1 MANEIKISE
10 IVDQSA
16 FDELEKLDKK
26 LSETQQTYLNVVKSI
41 GQGLS
46 FKPVNL
52 GELNQK
58 TDEYKS
64 NVEKL
69 KTTISEM
76 NRLNKEYK
84 SAIDDVVSGTKK
96 ATDATKQEQVAHEQN
111 ASSIQKESQIS
122 KENAQVKQQEVIISK
137 DLKSLID
144 QTLGTR
150 EENIQRLAEERT
162 ILSQLSKEKSSL
174 NKLEKNGAITA
185 ADAVKERQKIISSEL
200 LHRNASREL
209 LNVLTNET
217 KTIISASDSYQE
229 QSLQLERMRMAYRA
243 LSTEMANS
251 PLGKDLQKNIDVL
264 DKRLKGI
271 DSNLGQY
278 GRGVGNYKSQ
288 WDGLGNAI
296 NQLTREAPAFAVS
309 LQTGFLA
316 ISNNIPI
323 LADQIQRIR
332 NENAALRQE
341 GLKTIPVWKQV
352 LSSALSWQTALSV
365 GITLL
370 TVYGKDVIEWTSNL
384 FKSTSAARGAEEAIK
399 DLSSSSGD
407 FSKELK
413 NSTSNYGSN
422 LVLLRSLQEE
432 WNGLGGSIDKQKQ
445 FIIDNAS
452 EFKKLDVSI
461 RDVHDA
467 ENLLVTN
474 TDVFIEAL
482 RYRAKAAASEKL
494 ATEKYAEALQKRV
507 EADNKRAK
515 ADEIIKKGE
524 IANYQNLQDTR
535 YGEIK
540 SREQLSEQYANST
553 KLDAKNLDKE
563 IKSLESAGNAYFDY
577 AKKNTEAFRKTLK
590 NAGIEERTNEERRK
604 REEER
609 LKREAEKRQKLEM
622 EAERNIQ
629 NSKVALMEEGYEKDR
644 KALDQS
650 YQKRIDDVKTKG
662 VRVNEQIKLIE
673 EERSNALAKFD
684 EKIAAERAMKEA
696 ENRLSIAEKGSLQEL
711 DARLDILELQRNQEL
726 KEAEKTGQDRALIE
740 DKYNKLI
747 EQQYTDFGKNQLK
760 RMQSQDEIELTQRQE
775 DLNKELVILE
785 QQYAKGVIKKEAY
798 EKKKADLQF
807 KYSSEALQKELDT
820 LEANLYLFSG
830 DDRLEMEKK
839 IAQLRLKLSKETT
852 DKIISDAERE
862 KKSREEVEKAKVKLI
877 QDAANAIGDIGNSL
891 FERQIN
897 NIDAEIDA
905 NETEYDEQVSR
916 IDALAE
922 KEIITKEEAEARK
935 RAAEEATAAKNKEL
949 EKKKA
954 ELQTRQ
960 ARFQKTIDIGQ
971 AIANTAIAVMKA
983 WSQGGIFAA
992 PLAAMIA
999 AIGAIQ
1005 LATIIAQPIP
1015 KYAKGTDNHPGGL
1028 AVVGDGGK
1036 HEAVIHNGKAFITPD
1051 TPTLM
1056 SLPKGVEVI
1065 PDIRSKEFYDRFM
1078 DNSYYL
1084 SHNDAGEPVKIVNN
1098 FDVRG
1103 LEKGNKEIQKEIRN
1117 LTKTIGRSRRG
1128 DSFEAYKRRQI

>member
-1 MANEIKISE
+1 M
-10 IVDQSA
+10 
-16 FDELEKLDKK
+16 
-26 LSETQQTYLNVVKSI
+26 
-41 GQGLS
+41 
-46 FKPVNL
+46 
-52 GELNQK
+52 
-58 TDEYKS
+58 
-64 NVEKL
+64 
-69 KTTISEM
+69 
-76 NRLNKEYK
+76 
-84 SAIDDVVSGTKK
+84 
-96 ATDATKQEQVAHEQN
+96 
-111 ASSIQKESQIS
+111 
-122 KENAQVKQQEVIISK
+122 
-137 DLKSLID
+137 
-144 QTLGTR
+144 
-150 EENIQRLAEERT
+150 
-162 ILSQLSKEKSSL
+162 
-174 NKLEKNGAITA
+174 
-185 ADAVKERQKIISSEL
+185 
-200 LHRNASREL
+200 
-209 LNVLTNET
+209 
-217 KTIISASDSYQE
+217 
-229 QSLQLERMRMAYRA
+229 
-243 LSTEMANS
+243 
-251 PLGKDLQKNIDVL
+251 
-264 DKRLKGI
+264 
-271 DSNLGQY
+271 
-278 GRGVGNYKSQ
+278 
-288 WDGLGNAI
+288 
-296 NQLTREAPAFAVS
+296 
-309 LQTGFLA
+309 
-316 ISNNIPI
+316 
-323 LADQIQRIR
+323 
-332 NENAALRQE
+332 
-341 GLKTIPVWKQV
+341 
-352 LSSALSWQTALSV
+352 
-365 GITLL
+365 
-370 TVYGKDVIEWTSNL
+370 
-384 FKSTSAARGAEEAIK
+384 
-399 DLSSSSGD
+399 SSSSGD

-461 RDVHDA
+461 RDVNDA

-482 RYRAKAAASEKL
+482 KARAMATAGEKL

-553 KLDAKNLDKE
+553 KLDAKNLDE
-563 IKSLESAGNAYFDY
+563 EAKSLEAAGDAYLDY
-577 AKKNTEAFRKTLK
+577 SKKTTEASKETLK
-590 NAGIEERTNEERRK
+590 NAGIEEYTNAEKLKKEQ
-604 REEER
+604 ER

-629 NSKVALMEEGYEKDR
+629 NSKIALMEEGYEKDR

-650 YQKRIDDVKTKG
+650 YQKRIDEVKTKG

-696 ENRLSIAEKGSLQEL
+696 ENRLSIAEKGSQEEL
-711 DARLDILELQRNQEL
+711 KARIDILKLQRDKEL
-726 KEAEKTGQDRALIE
+726 KEAEKTSQDKLAIE
-740 DKYNKLI
+740 EKYNKLI
-747 EQQYTDFGKNQLK
+747 GDEYNTYARNLFKQEQTQNDILN
-760 RMQSQDEIELTQRQE
+760 TQRQIQ
-775 DLNKELVILE
+775 LNEELAQLE
-785 QQYAKGVIKKEAY
+785 AQQAKGLISKRDYEQKKSDIEFEFAK
-798 EKKKADLQF
+798 ETIQNEIDLI
-807 KYSSEALQKELDT
+807 
-820 LEANLYLFSG
+820 EANLDLFSG
-830 DDRLEMEKK
+830 DDRLNMEKK
-839 IAQLRLKLSKETT
+839 IAELRLKLSKEVT
-852 DKIISDAERE
+852 DHEIENDK
-862 KKSREEVEKAKVKLI
+862 KTLKSREEVEKAKVKLI
-877 QDAANAIGDIGNSL
+877 QEAANAIGDIGNSL

-971 AIANTAIAVMKA
+971 TIANTAIAVMKA

-1005 LATIIAQPIP
+1005 LATIVAQPIP

-1065 PDIRSKEFYDRFM
+1065 PDIRCKEFYDRFM

>member
-482 RYRAKAAASEKL
+482 KSRAKVAAGEKL
-494 ATEKYAEALQKRV
+494 ATEKYAEALQKRI
-507 EADNKRAK
+507 EAEDEQQKKESSNTALTYDYHNKKFLLAK
-515 ADEIIKKGE
+515 
-524 IANYQNLQDTR
+524 
-535 YGEIK
+535 
-540 SREQLSEQYANST
+540 
-553 KLDAKNLDKE
+553 KE
-563 IKSLESAGNAYFDY
+563 AESLEAAGDAYLDY
-577 AKKNTEAFRKTLK
+577 SKKEREAARASMNSVGITEATNAEKLK
-590 NAGIEERTNEERRK
+590 RQQEAERR
-604 REEER
+604 REEEA
-609 LKREAEKRQKLEM
+609 KRKAEKRQKLEM

-629 NSKVALMEEGYEKDR
+629 NSKIALMEEGYEKDR

-711 DARLDILELQRNQEL
+711 KARLDILKLQRDQEL
-726 KEAEKTGQDRALIE
+726 KEAAKTQQDKVLIE
-740 DKYNKLI
+740 DKYNKLVAQKSI
-747 EQQYTDFGKNQLK
+747 DFGKERLK

-839 IAQLRLKLSKETT
+839 IAQLRLKLSTEVT
-852 DKIISDAERE
+852 DRE
-862 KKSREEVEKAKVKLI
+862 IENDKKVLKSREKVEKAKVKLI
-877 QDAANAIGDIGNSL
+877 QEAANAIEDIGNSL

-960 ARFQKTIDIGQ
+960 AKFQKAIDISNTV
-971 AIANTAIAVMKA
+971 ANTAAAIMSQLKA
-983 WSQGGIFAA
+983 TPLPYGAA
-992 PLAAMIA
+992 LVALIA
-999 AIGAIQ
+999 ATGAIQ
-1005 LATIIAQPIP
+1005 LATIMAQPIP

-1036 HEAVIHNGKAFITPD
+1036 YEAVIHNGKAFITPD

-1128 DSFEAYKRRQI
+1128 DSFEAYKRRLI

>member
-41 GQGLS
+41 GHGLS

-69 KTTISEM
+69 KATISEM

-278 GRGVGNYKSQ
+278 GRSVGNYKSQ

-296 NQLTREAPAFAVS
+296 TQLTREAPAFAVS

-370 TVYGKDVIEWTSNL
+370 TVYGKDVIE
-384 FKSTSAARGAEEAIK
+384 
-399 DLSSSSGD
+399 
-407 FSKELK
+407 
-413 NSTSNYGSN
+413 
-422 LVLLRSLQEE
+422 
-432 WNGLGGSIDKQKQ
+432 
-445 FIIDNAS
+445 
-452 EFKKLDVSI
+452 
-461 RDVHDA
+461 
-467 ENLLVTN
+467 
-474 TDVFIEAL
+474 
-482 RYRAKAAASEKL
+482 
-494 ATEKYAEALQKRV
+494 
-507 EADNKRAK
+507 
-515 ADEIIKKGE
+515 
-524 IANYQNLQDTR
+524 
-535 YGEIK
+535 
-540 SREQLSEQYANST
+540 
-553 KLDAKNLDKE
+553 
-563 IKSLESAGNAYFDY
+563 
-577 AKKNTEAFRKTLK
+577 
-590 NAGIEERTNEERRK
+590 
-604 REEER
+604 
-609 LKREAEKRQKLEM
+609 
-622 EAERNIQ
+622 
-629 NSKVALMEEGYEKDR
+629 
-644 KALDQS
+644 
-650 YQKRIDDVKTKG
+650 
-662 VRVNEQIKLIE
+662 
-673 EERSNALAKFD
+673 
-684 EKIAAERAMKEA
+684 
-696 ENRLSIAEKGSLQEL
+696 
-711 DARLDILELQRNQEL
+711 
-726 KEAEKTGQDRALIE
+726 
-740 DKYNKLI
+740 
-747 EQQYTDFGKNQLK
+747 
-760 RMQSQDEIELTQRQE
+760 
-775 DLNKELVILE
+775 
-785 QQYAKGVIKKEAY
+785 
-798 EKKKADLQF
+798 
-807 KYSSEALQKELDT
+807 
-820 LEANLYLFSG
+820 
-830 DDRLEMEKK
+830 
-839 IAQLRLKLSKETT
+839 
-852 DKIISDAERE
+852 
-862 KKSREEVEKAKVKLI
+862 
-877 QDAANAIGDIGNSL
+877 
-891 FERQIN
+891 
-897 NIDAEIDA
+897 
-905 NETEYDEQVSR
+905 
-916 IDALAE
+916 
-922 KEIITKEEAEARK
+922 
-935 RAAEEATAAKNKEL
+935 
-949 EKKKA
+949 
-954 ELQTRQ
+954 
-960 ARFQKTIDIGQ
+960 
-971 AIANTAIAVMKA
+971 
-983 WSQGGIFAA
+983 
-992 PLAAMIA
+992 
-999 AIGAIQ
+999 
-1005 LATIIAQPIP
+1005 
-1015 KYAKGTDNHPGGL
+1015 
-1028 AVVGDGGK
+1028 
-1036 HEAVIHNGKAFITPD
+1036 
-1051 TPTLM
+1051 
-1056 SLPKGVEVI
+1056 
-1065 PDIRSKEFYDRFM
+1065 
-1078 DNSYYL
+1078 
-1084 SHNDAGEPVKIVNN
+1084 
-1098 FDVRG
+1098 
-1103 LEKGNKEIQKEIRN
+1103 
-1117 LTKTIGRSRRG
+1117 
-1128 DSFEAYKRRQI
+1128 

>member
-41 GQGLS
+41 GHGLS

-69 KTTISEM
+69 KATISEM

-296 NQLTREAPAFAVS
+296 TQLTREAPAFAVS

-461 RDVHDA
+461 RDVNDA

-474 TDVFIEAL
+474 TDVFIEAMVL
-482 RYRAKAAASEKL
+482 RAKFQASSNLAAQAF
-494 ATEKYAEALQKRV
+494 AEAIEKTV
-507 EADNKRAK
+507 EA
-515 ADEIIKKGE
+515 E
-524 IANYQNLQDTR
+524 NL
-535 YGEIK
+535 YKEGF
-540 SREQLSEQYANST
+540 SLS
-553 KLDAKNLDKE
+553 KLDITKVLNPTNMAMAALSKNMSFLYKDMEDLENGIKQSEGAGKIYLDKMIE
-563 IKSLESAGNAYFDY
+563 FQNKIKE
-577 AKKNTEAFRKTLK
+577 KLK
-590 NAGIEERTNEERRK
+590 NAGIEEYTNAEKLKKEQ
-604 REEER
+604 ER

-629 NSKVALMEEGYEKDR
+629 NSKIALMEEGYEKER

-650 YQKRIDDVKTKG
+650 YQKRIDEVKTKG

-807 KYSSEALQKELDT
+807 KYSSEALQKGLDT

-839 IAQLRLKLSKETT
+839 ITQLRLKLSKETT

-862 KKSREEVEKAKVKLI
+862 KKSREEIEKAKVKLI

-905 NETEYDEQVSR
+905 NETQYDEQVSR

-960 ARFQKTIDIGQ
+960 AKFQKAVDIAQTI
-971 AIANTAIAVMKA
+971 AATALAVTKA
-983 WSQGGIFAA
+983 L
-992 PLAAMIA
+992 PNYVLAALVA
-999 AIGAIQ
+999 ATGAIQ

-1028 AVVGDGGK
+1028 AVVGDGGR

-1065 PDIRSKEFYDRFM
+1065 PDIRCKEFYDRFM

-1128 DSFEAYKRRQI
+1128 DSFEAYKKRLI